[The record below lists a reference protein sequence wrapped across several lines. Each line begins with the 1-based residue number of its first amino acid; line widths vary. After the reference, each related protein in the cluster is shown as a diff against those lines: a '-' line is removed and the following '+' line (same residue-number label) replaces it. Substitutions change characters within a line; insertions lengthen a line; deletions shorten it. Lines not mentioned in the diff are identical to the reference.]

1 MAPSSRARRQIVLL
15 TLGVMLATPATLAFA
30 ETAPATDDMVKELS
44 GLEAGADIDVPALR
58 QQALERIK
66 SKANPVAL
74 KRPPVAP
81 QLARLPHLNLDI
93 TFNPDSP
100 VIRPNSYRT
109 LGRLADALADPRLS
123 SFGFLIVGHTD
134 SSGRREENLT
144 LSQRRADS
152 FRDVLVT
159 TFKISSKR
167 IQSIGLGEEQL
178 LDADHPKAPVNQQVQ
193 VLTVRKLPQPLIGE
207 KDAKRP

>member
-1 MAPSSRARRQIVLL
+1 MAPGSRGRRQVALLVLC
-15 TLGVMLATPATLAFA
+15 TVLAAPAAAVFA
-30 ETAPATDDMVKELS
+30 EQPPTMDDMVKELS
-44 GLEAGADIDVPALR
+44 GLEAGADIDVAALR
-58 QQALERIK
+58 QQVTERVR

-100 VIRPNSYRT
+100 VIRPESYRT

-123 SFGFLIVGHTD
+123 TFGFLIIGHTE
-134 SSGRREENLT
+134 SSGRRDENLT

-159 TFKISSKR
+159 TFKISPKR

-193 VLTVRKLPQPLIGE
+193 VMTVRKLP
-207 KDAKRP
+207 

>member
-1 MAPSSRARRQIVLL
+1 MPARCKGRRRVALL
-15 TLGVMLATPATLAFA
+15 ALGMMLATPYPKASA
-30 ETAPATDDMVKELS
+30 EPAPATDDMVKELS
-44 GLEAGADIDVPALR
+44 GLEAGADIDVPVLR
-58 QQALERIK
+58 QQVVERVK

-100 VIRPNSYRT
+100 VIRPESYRT

-134 SSGRREENLT
+134 SSGRRDENLT

-193 VLTVRKLPQPLIGE
+193 VVTVRKLP
-207 KDAKRP
+207 

>member
-1 MAPSSRARRQIVLL
+1 MPARCKGRRRVALL
-15 TLGVMLATPATLAFA
+15 ALGMMLATPYPKASA
-30 ETAPATDDMVKELS
+30 EPAPATDDMVKELS
-44 GLEAGADIDVPALR
+44 GLEAGADIDVPVLR
-58 QQALERIK
+58 QQVVERVK

-100 VIRPNSYRT
+100 VIRPGSYRT

-134 SSGRREENLT
+134 SSGRRDENLT

-193 VLTVRKLPQPLIGE
+193 VVTVRKLP
-207 KDAKRP
+207 

>member
-1 MAPSSRARRQIVLL
+1 MPASGKGRGQIALL
-15 TLGVMLATPATLAFA
+15 ALGMMFATPYPALFA
-30 ETAPATDDMVKELS
+30 EPASTTDDMVKELS

-58 QQALERIK
+58 QQVVERVK

-100 VIRPNSYRT
+100 VIRPDSYRT
-109 LGRLADALADPRLS
+109 LGRVADALADPRLS

-178 LDADHPKAPVNQQVQ
+178 LDADRPKAPVNQQVQ
-193 VLTVRKLPQPLIGE
+193 IVTVRKLP
-207 KDAKRP
+207 

>member
-1 MAPSSRARRQIVLL
+1 MPARGKGRRQVALL
-15 TLGVMLATPATLAFA
+15 ALCMMFVTPYPAVFA
-30 ETAPATDDMVKELS
+30 EPAPTTDNMVKELS
-44 GLEAGADIDVPALR
+44 GLEAAVDIDVPALR
-58 QQALERIK
+58 QQVVERVK

-81 QLARLPHLNLDI
+81 QLTRLPHLNLDI

-100 VIRPNSYRT
+100 VIRPDSYRT
-109 LGRLADALADPRLS
+109 LGRVADALADPRLS

-134 SSGRREENLT
+134 SSGRRDENLT
-144 LSQRRADS
+144 LSQRRADA

-159 TFKISSKR
+159 TFKISPKR

-193 VLTVRKLPQPLIGE
+193 VVTVRKLP
-207 KDAKRP
+207 

>member
-1 MAPSSRARRQIVLL
+1 MPASGKGRRQIALL
-15 TLGVMLATPATLAFA
+15 ALAMMFATPYPVLFA
-30 ETAPATDDMVKELS
+30 EPAATTDDMVKELS

-58 QQALERIK
+58 QQVVERVK

-100 VIRPNSYRT
+100 VIRPDSYRT
-109 LGRLADALADPRLS
+109 LGRVADALADPRLS

-178 LDADHPKAPVNQQVQ
+178 LDADRPKAPVNQQVQ
-193 VLTVRKLPQPLIGE
+193 IVTVRKLP
-207 KDAKRP
+207 

>member
-1 MAPSSRARRQIVLL
+1 M
-15 TLGVMLATPATLAFA
+15 MLATPYPKASA
-30 ETAPATDDMVKELS
+30 EPAPATDDMVKELS
-44 GLEAGADIDVPALR
+44 GLEAGADIDVPVLR
-58 QQALERIK
+58 QQVVERVK

-100 VIRPNSYRT
+100 VIRPESYRT

-134 SSGRREENLT
+134 SSGRRDENLT

-193 VLTVRKLPQPLIGE
+193 VVTVRKLP
-207 KDAKRP
+207 

>member
-1 MAPSSRARRQIVLL
+1 MAPSSKGRRQIALL
-15 TLGVMLATPATLAFA
+15 TLGVMLV
-30 ETAPATDDMVKELS
+30 APATVVFAEPAPTADDMVKELS
-44 GLEAGADIDVPALR
+44 GLEAGAEIDVPALR
-58 QQALERIK
+58 QQVVERVK

-100 VIRPNSYRT
+100 VIRPESYRT
-109 LGRLADALADPRLS
+109 LGRVADALADPRLS
-123 SFGFLIVGHTD
+123 SFGFLVVGRTD
-134 SSGRREENLT
+134 SSGKRDENLT
-144 LSQRRADS
+144 LSQRRADA

-159 TFKISSKR
+159 TFKIPSKR

-193 VLTVRKLPQPLIGE
+193 VLTVRKLP
-207 KDAKRP
+207 

>member
-1 MAPSSRARRQIVLL
+1 MPASGKGRRQIALL
-15 TLGVMLATPATLAFA
+15 ALGMMFATPCPALFA
-30 ETAPATDDMVKELS
+30 EPAATTDEMVKELS

-58 QQALERIK
+58 QQVVERVK
-66 SKANPVAL
+66 SKTNPVAL

-100 VIRPNSYRT
+100 VIRPDSYRT
-109 LGRLADALADPRLS
+109 LGRVADALADPRLS

-193 VLTVRKLPQPLIGE
+193 IVTVRKLP
-207 KDAKRP
+207 

>member
-1 MAPSSRARRQIVLL
+1 MQARGKGRRQVALL
-15 TLGVMLATPATLAFA
+15 ALCMMFATPYPAVFA
-30 ETAPATDDMVKELS
+30 EPAPTTDDMVKELS

-58 QQALERIK
+58 QQVVERVK

-100 VIRPNSYRT
+100 VIRPDSYRT
-109 LGRLADALADPRLS
+109 LGRVADALADPRLS

-144 LSQRRADS
+144 LSQRRADA

-178 LDADHPKAPVNQQVQ
+178 LDADHPKAAVNQQVQ
-193 VLTVRKLPQPLIGE
+193 VVTVRKLP
-207 KDAKRP
+207 

>member
-1 MAPSSRARRQIVLL
+1 MPARGKGTRQVALLALCMA
-15 TLGVMLATPATLAFA
+15 LATPYPAVLA
-30 ETAPATDDMVKELS
+30 EPAPATDDMVKELS

-58 QQALERIK
+58 QQVIERIK
-66 SKANPVAL
+66 SKANAVAL

-100 VIRPNSYRT
+100 VIRPDSYRT

-123 SFGFLIVGHTD
+123 SFVFLIVGHTD

-178 LDADHPKAPVNQQVQ
+178 LDSDHPKAPVNQQVQ
-193 VLTVRKLPQPLIGE
+193 VVTVRKLP
-207 KDAKRP
+207 

>member
-1 MAPSSRARRQIVLL
+1 MAPSSKARRQIALL
-15 TLGVMLATPATLAFA
+15 TLGVMLATPATPAFA
-30 ETAPATDDMVKELS
+30 EPAPATDDMVKELS
-44 GLEAGADIDVPALR
+44 GLETGADIDVPALR
-58 QQALERIK
+58 QQVVERVK

-100 VIRPNSYRT
+100 VIRPDSYRT

-134 SSGRREENLT
+134 SSGRRDENLT
-144 LSQRRADS
+144 LSQRRADA

-178 LDADHPKAPVNQQVQ
+178 LDGDHPKAPVNQQVQ
-193 VLTVRKLPQPLIGE
+193 VMTVRKLP
-207 KDAKRP
+207 

>member
-1 MAPSSRARRQIVLL
+1 MAPGSRGRRQVALLVLC
-15 TLGVMLATPATLAFA
+15 TVLAAPAAAVFA
-30 ETAPATDDMVKELS
+30 EQPPTMDDMVKELS
-44 GLEAGADIDVPALR
+44 GLEAGADIDVAALR
-58 QQALERIK
+58 QQVTERVR

-81 QLARLPHLNLDI
+81 QFARLPHLNLDI

-100 VIRPNSYRT
+100 VIRPESYRT
-109 LGRLADALADPRLS
+109 LGRVADALADPRLS
-123 SFGFLIVGHTD
+123 SYGFLVVGRTD
-134 SSGRREENLT
+134 SSGRRDENLT
-144 LSQRRADS
+144 LSQRRADA

-159 TFKISSKR
+159 TFKIPSKR

-193 VLTVRKLPQPLIGE
+193 VLTVRKLP
-207 KDAKRP
+207 

>member
-1 MAPSSRARRQIVLL
+1 MAASRKGTGRIARLV
-15 TLGVMLATPATLAFA
+15 LGVMLATPATAVFA
-30 ETAPATDDMVKELS
+30 EPPPATDDMVKELS
-44 GLEAGADIDVPALR
+44 GLEAGADIDVAALR
-58 QQALERIK
+58 QQVTERVR
-66 SKANPVAL
+66 SKTNPVAL

-81 QLARLPHLNLDI
+81 QFARLPHLNLDI

-100 VIRPNSYRT
+100 VIRPESYRT

-123 SFGFLIVGHTD
+123 TFGFLIIGHTE
-134 SSGRREENLT
+134 SSGRRDENLT

-159 TFKISSKR
+159 TFKISPKR

-193 VLTVRKLPQPLIGE
+193 VMTVRKLP
-207 KDAKRP
+207 